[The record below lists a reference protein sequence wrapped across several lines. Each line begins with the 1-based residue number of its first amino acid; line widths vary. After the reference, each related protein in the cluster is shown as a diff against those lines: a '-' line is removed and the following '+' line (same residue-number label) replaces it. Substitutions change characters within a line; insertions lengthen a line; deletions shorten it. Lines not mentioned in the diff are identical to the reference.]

1 MIKFR
6 TGAPSPLRRVRVPA
20 AGLAVTGILIA
31 AAGCAAAGGS
41 TIRTAS
47 TSPPD
52 SVATD
57 CDSLAT
63 CYTPRQVRVAYGI
76 QPLLDRGIDGR
87 GQTVVL
93 PELAAEQL
101 SPPKVSDIR
110 QDMKRFDSLFGLPAA
125 RLKIDATLAGP
136 VSPWPATGEEVQDAQ
151 IVHAIAPA
159 ATIRVILVEPTALS
173 SPASAMAALTSAL
186 RRSLSDG
193 DVISISAGWGE
204 HCLTRAEVTR
214 QHSALLA
221 ARDDNV
227 TVVAGS
233 GDTGAVSRP
242 CPGSA
247 RQDPWTPVKEV
258 SAPASDPL
266 VLAAGG
272 TTFTASHKTGAY
284 INETTWSAPSHSQG
298 TGGGFSHLF
307 PRPGYQNGI
316 PGTGATRAVPDVAA
330 DAAPSTGMAIA
341 ISDSDQK
348 YSILGASGTSASA
361 PFWAA
366 LIALAN
372 QSAGHDL
379 GFVNPAIYRIGRS
392 AAHHTAFHDIT
403 TGSNTVTIS
412 DQTINGYQATPG
424 YDPATGW
431 GSPDARLLVPL
442 LARHA
447 KPFKTQT

>member
-1 MIKFR
+1 VIKFR
-6 TGAPSPLRRVRVPA
+6 IGARPDVSPHRRVRVLT

-31 AAGCAAAGGS
+31 AAGCASAGGS

-63 CYTPRQVRVAYGI
+63 CYTPRQLRVAYGI

-87 GQTVVL
+87 GQTVVV
-93 PELAAEQL
+93 PALAAERL

-110 QDMKRFDSLFGLPAA
+110 QDMKRFDTLFGLPAA
-125 RLKIDATLAGP
+125 RLKIDTTLAGK
-136 VSPWPATGEEVQDAQ
+136 VSPWLATGEEVQDVQ

-159 ATIRVILVEPTALS
+159 ATIRVVLVESTALR
-173 SPASAMAALTSAL
+173 SPASAMAALTAAL
-186 RRSLSDG
+186 RRGLSDG
-193 DVISISAGWGE
+193 DVISVSAGWGE
-204 HCLTRAEVTR
+204 HCLTRAQVTR
-214 QHSALLA
+214 QHSALQA
-221 ARDDNV
+221 ARDHHV

-242 CPGSA
+242 CPGSTH
-247 RQDPWTPVKEV
+247 QDPWTPVKEV

-272 TTFTASHKTGAY
+272 TTFTASHTTGAY
-284 INETTWSAPSHSQG
+284 ISETTWSVPSHSQG

-307 PRPGYQNGI
+307 PRPAYQDGV
-316 PGTGATRAVPDVAA
+316 PGTGATRTVPDVAA
-330 DAAPSTGMAIA
+330 DAAPSTGMALA
-341 ISDSDQK
+341 ISDDDQK
-348 YSILGASGTSASA
+348 YSILGASGTSAST

-372 QSAGHDL
+372 QTAGDDL
-379 GFVNPAIYRIGRS
+379 GFINPAIYRIGRS

-403 TGSNTVTIS
+403 TGNNTVTIS
-412 DQTINGYQATPG
+412 DQSITGYPAAPG
-424 YDPATGW
+424 YDAVTGW
-431 GSPDARLLVPL
+431 GSPNARVLIPL
-442 LARHA
+442 LARYA
-447 KPFKTQT
+447 KP